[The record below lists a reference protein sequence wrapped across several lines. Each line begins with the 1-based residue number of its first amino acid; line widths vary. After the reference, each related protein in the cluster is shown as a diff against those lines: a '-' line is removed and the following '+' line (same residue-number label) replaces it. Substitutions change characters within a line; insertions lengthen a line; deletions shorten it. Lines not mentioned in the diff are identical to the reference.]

1 MDGVWSAVIGV
12 VGTGFASLL
21 GLILLG
27 KLVPASRVDR
37 AELEA
42 DTWKKA
48 HDTMKQAFDTQ
59 SSLLIRQQITAEV
72 TEQVMKSISTQF
84 IRKD

>member
-27 KLVPASRVDR
+27 KLVPVSRVDR